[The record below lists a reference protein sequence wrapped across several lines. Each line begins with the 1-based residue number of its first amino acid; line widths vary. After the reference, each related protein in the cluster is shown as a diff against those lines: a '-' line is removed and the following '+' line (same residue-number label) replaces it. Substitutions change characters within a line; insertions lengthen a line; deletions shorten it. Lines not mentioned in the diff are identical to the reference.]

1 MMILPT
7 VFAKKFQVHRVGGFL
22 FICQYAATVYL
33 FLFDYSTL
41 LKSPLTWS
49 LPLTGWIQSV
59 SASLT
64 FKFLPKKKEPG

>member
-1 MMILPT
+1 
-7 VFAKKFQVHRVGGFL
+7 V
-22 FICQYAATVYL
+22 ATVYL
-33 FLFDYSTL
+33 FLFDYPTL